1 MAKTKHYLS
10 TNLIIKKNKIKKLN
24 ILKNSIVL
32 FIDNQFDRIHNTQ
45 RALQMIKRFE
55 KLDLPNL
62 GIQDKYVRILSHYGK
77 DIETVS
83 KIYQKSRQ
91 QPPIARDLP
100 PIAGKILWV
109 RQLYRRISHPMSVF
123 ESNKT
128 ILQLPEAKK
137 IIKNYN
143 QLSAVLVEYEVLFH
157 RTWLRQIELII
168 TGIHASLLVKEPE
181 ANEYFVNFDPEIM
194 TLIRETECMKRLDLD
209 IPQEAEHLVVR
220 QEVFK
225 QHYDRLKFLIDENNR
240 IRNSIPSSFEH
251 LMAPRLAKLD
261 QVFGPGC
268 ISMTWV
274 SPNIDEFC
282 DHVEQA
288 LHNFDLI
295 LSRANDLVAYRI
307 EAILTDMSN
316 TPLCEIP
323 DEEPI
328 SIEEFVH
335 RTEELC
341 EIGAAALQ
349 TKSHNIE
356 EATEELIE
364 LLYPDYK
371 TQLEKVLDQDDNE
384 EHDEAVKNSNSGRLE
399 GSIKSASKANLAM
412 RRKRDAWQ
420 SMQEAAFE
428 LFNYF
433 NHRNL
438 DAIIKLV
445 RSTLERLRKRIS
457 ASHFSVTYNESK
469 EKQKREIPVYKSY
482 AVLAIPTIT
491 MQPSLDEIQQSL
503 NKCVQTIIN
512 VSKNISQ
519 WSKGKKQAEQFNIKV
534 SKEIEHGE
542 NSESDEQLTSLH
554 LQKNYHK
561 SVLENKEVAKMISLL
576 FTCISSNK
584 KEVSTALEKFKGY
597 QFIWEKEREQDI
609 KEFLVMEPK
618 VSEFEN
624 KIKSFERLIGE
635 INAYDEYVSVGPIAL
650 LTEKLKLGLTNE
662 IQLWKTSYGQ
672 ACNQRY
678 KKEIN
683 EIMVFIEDVVK
694 KLQREIKDLD
704 DIRSAM
710 AALKDLREN
719 EIRIDMIIMPIEES
733 YAMLQKHE
741 IQVAREE
748 IEKCDTLRYSWQKL
762 LQMASQTSGNLLE
775 IQPLYKES
783 LKNNVKEFVKDVSNY
798 AFDYKK
804 NGPMVPGVA
813 PREASDRLFIFQN
826 QFDTLQR
833 KFTTYSGGEELFG
846 LPVTEYPDLVQIRK
860 ELNLLQKLYGLYNNV
875 IDTVNGYYEI
885 LWTDVNIDKIVTE
898 LTEFQNK

>member
-1 MAKTKHYLS
+1 M
-10 TNLIIKKNKIKKLN
+10 
-24 ILKNSIVL
+24 L
-32 FIDNQFDRIHNTQ
+32 FIDNQFDRIQNTQ

-55 KLDLPNL
+55 KLELPNL

-109 RQLYRRISHPMSVF
+109 RQLYRRISYPMSVF
-123 ESNKT
+123 EANKT

-143 QLSAVLVEYEVLFH
+143 QFSAVLVEYEVLFH

-168 TGIHASLLVKEPE
+168 SGIHASLIVKQPE
-181 ANEYFVNFDPEIM
+181 TNEYYVNFDPEIM
-194 TLIRETECMKRLDLD
+194 TLIRETECMKLLNLN
-209 IPQEAEHLVVR
+209 IPQEAENLVIR

-225 QHYDRLKFLIDENNR
+225 QHYDRLKFLLDQNSR
-240 IRNSIPSSFEH
+240 IRALIPTSFEQ
-251 LMAPRLAKLD
+251 LIAPRLRKLD
-261 QVFGPGC
+261 QILAPGC
-268 ISMTWV
+268 ISITWV

-282 DHVEQA
+282 DTVQQTLE
-288 LHNFDLI
+288 NIELI
-295 LSRANDLVAYRI
+295 LKRANDLVSYRI
-307 EAILTDMSN
+307 EVILNDMSN
-316 TPLCEIP
+316 TVLCELS
-323 DEEPI
+323 DQEPI
-328 SIEEFVH
+328 SIEGFVQK
-335 RTEELC
+335 TEELC
-341 EIGAAALQ
+341 EIGANLLQ
-349 TKSHNIE
+349 IKSQNIE

-364 LLYPDYK
+364 LLYPEYK
-371 TQLEKVLDQDDNE
+371 SKLEQILELDDNE
-384 EHDEAVKNSNSGRLE
+384 ENDETIKNSHSGRLD
-399 GSIKSASKANLAM
+399 GSTKSASKVNIVL
-412 RRKRDAWQ
+412 RKKREAWQ

-438 DAIIKLV
+438 DAIIKLI
-445 RSTLERLRKRIS
+445 RSTLERIRKRIL
-457 ASHFSVTYNESK
+457 ASNFSLNYNESK
-469 EKQKREIPVYKSY
+469 EKKKEIPVYLSY
-482 AVLAIPTIT
+482 AVLAIPTIN
-491 MQPSLDEIQQSL
+491 MQPSLDEIQQNL
-503 NKCVQTIIN
+503 NKAVQTIIN
-512 VSKNISQ
+512 VSKNICQ
-519 WSKGKKQAEQFNIKV
+519 WSKAKKQAEKYNIKV
-534 SKEIEHGE
+534 FKQVENTE
-542 NSESDEQLTSLH
+542 NSESDEQTSNLH

-561 SVLENKEVAKMISLL
+561 SVLENKEISKMVSLL

-584 KEVSTALEKFKGY
+584 KEVFTALEKFKGY
-597 QFIWEKEREQDI
+597 QFIWENDREQDI
-609 KEFLVMEPK
+609 KEFLTKDPK
-618 VSEFEN
+618 VSDFEN
-624 KIKSFERLIGE
+624 KIKSFEKLISE

-650 LTEKLKLGLTNE
+650 FTEKLKLGLTNE
-662 IQLWKTSYGQ
+662 IQLWKISYGQ

-683 EIMVFIEDVVK
+683 EIMIFIEDVVK

-710 AALKDLREN
+710 TALKDLREN
-719 EIRIDMIIMPIEES
+719 EIRIDMTIIPIEES
-733 YAMLQKHE
+733 YAMLQKYE
-741 IQVAREE
+741 IPVEREE
-748 IEKCDTLRYSWQKL
+748 IEKCDTLRYSWQKV
-762 LQMASQTSGNLLE
+762 LQMASQTSSHLLE

-783 LKNNVKEFVKDVSNY
+783 LKNNVKEFVKDVNNFSL
-798 AFDYKK
+798 AYKN

-833 KFTTYSGGEELFG
+833 KFITYSSGEQLFG

-860 ELNLLQKLYGLYNNV
+860 ELNLLQKLYSLYNTV

-885 LWTDVNIDKIVTE
+885 LWTEVNIEKILAE
-898 LTEFQNK
+898 LTEFQNKYETYFILISYILIFV